1 MNIENYIGVCQKR
14 LDQLTANRAIFA
26 ERALNM
32 RSNWGGDITKSWIAE
47 LDRRI
52 AEQSAILAGLK
63 RKRARH

>member
-1 MNIENYIGVCQKR
+1 MNIESYIGVCQRR
-14 LDQLTANRAIFA
+14 LDQLMANRAIFA
-26 ERALNM
+26 ERGLSM

-52 AEQSAILAGLK
+52 GEQSAIISGLK